1 MELTAK
7 QIYNAVDD
15 WYKTKFKAQGCTASF
30 ISVADFNHTDI
41 ILLHD
46 EEVADEIEKA
56 LHSRRRPVWLT
67 LYTND
72 EFFGDDND
80 T

>member
-1 MELTAK
+1 MLTFYITSALK
-7 QIYNAVDD
+7 AVIDD
-15 WYKTKFKAQGCTASF
+15 GATALLVA
-30 ISVADFNHTDI
+30 VADFNHTDI
-41 ILLHD
+41 ILLYD

>member
-1 MELTAK
+1 MLTFYITVALK
-7 QIYNAVDD
+7 AVIDD
-15 WYKTKFKAQGCTASF
+15 GATALLVA
-30 ISVADFNHTDI
+30 VADFNHTDI
-41 ILLHD
+41 ILLYD

-72 EFFGDDND
+72 EFFGDDNV

>member
-1 MELTAK
+1 MLTFYITAALK
-7 QIYNAVDD
+7 AVIDD
-15 WYKTKFKAQGCTASF
+15 GATALLVA
-30 ISVADFNHTDI
+30 VADFNHTDI
-41 ILLHD
+41 ILLYD

-72 EFFGDDND
+72 EFFGDDDD
-80 T
+80 TET

>member
-1 MELTAK
+1 MLTFYITAALK
-7 QIYNAVDD
+7 AVIDD
-15 WYKTKFKAQGCTASF
+15 DATALLVA
-30 ISVADFNHTDI
+30 VADFNHTDI
-41 ILLHD
+41 ILLYD